1 MVQILSITHSNV
13 AQPFHPAQPSP
24 LSSSAS
30 PASVN
35 AKSARCGC
43 AQQYDTAHIVLHN
56 QCIPLGLLPN
66 AD

>member
-30 PASVN
+30 PALVT
-35 AKSARCGC
+35 AKSARYDC
-43 AQQYDTAHIVLHN
+43 ARLYDTAHAVSRN